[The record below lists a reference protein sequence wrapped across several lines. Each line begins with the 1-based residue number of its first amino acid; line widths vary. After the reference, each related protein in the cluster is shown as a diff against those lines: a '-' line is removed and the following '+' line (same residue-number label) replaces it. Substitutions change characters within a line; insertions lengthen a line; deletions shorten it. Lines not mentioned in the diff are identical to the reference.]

1 MRSLMRRCYDAIVR
15 TTIDISDE
23 AYHIA
28 KTVAREQKRSLG
40 SVVSEF
46 ITGQN
51 QPPRE
56 GDELQNQETGFPS
69 FRCIRRVTSSDVAAL
84 EDE

>member
-1 MRSLMRRCYDAIVR
+1 MR
-15 TTIDISDE
+15 TTIDLADE

-46 ITGQN
+46 IIGRN
-51 QPPRE
+51 QAPQPGE
-56 GDELQNQETGFPS
+56 EVLSEDSGFPT
-69 FRCIRRVTSSDVAAL
+69 FRCIRRVTSRDVEAL

>member
-1 MRSLMRRCYDAIVR
+1 MMRLCYNEKVR

-23 AYHIA
+23 AYYMA

-40 SVVSEF
+40 SVVSEL
-46 ITGQN
+46 IIGEKKTLA
-51 QPPRE
+51 P
-56 GDELQNQETGFPS
+56 GDEAIGQELGFPT
-69 FRCIRRVTSSDVAAL
+69 FRCIRRVTSLDVEAL